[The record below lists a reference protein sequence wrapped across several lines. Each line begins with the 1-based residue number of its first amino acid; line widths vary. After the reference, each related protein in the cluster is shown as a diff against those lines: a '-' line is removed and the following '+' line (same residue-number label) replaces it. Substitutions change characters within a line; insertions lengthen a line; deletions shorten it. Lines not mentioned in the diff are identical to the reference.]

1 MASFTL
7 HVPSTTQRPETTDKS
22 HGETGWRTIL
32 FNCDCHSFQEVAAQL
47 VSAIRCDFQKGLAL
61 ANVIHLTGSVTV
73 FWGPR
78 SHCEVVAKK
87 LAAIG
92 LQVSV
97 TESA

>member
-7 HVPSTTQRPETTDKS
+7 RVPSVTQRPETTGGS
-22 HGETGWRTIL
+22 PFGSGWRTIL

-61 ANVIHLTGSVTV
+61 ANVIHLTGSATV
-73 FWGPR
+73 FWGSR
-78 SHCEVVAKK
+78 QHCEAVAEK

-92 LQVSV
+92 LNVSV
-97 TESA
+97 SE

>member
-7 HVPSTTQRPETTDKS
+7 HVPSVTQRPDTTD
-22 HGETGWRTIL
+22 GFQVGTGWRTIL

-47 VSAIRCDFQKGLAL
+47 VSAIRCDFQRGLAL
-61 ANVIHLTGSVTV
+61 ANVIHLTGSATV

-78 SHCEVVAKK
+78 QNCEAVAEK

-92 LQVSV
+92 LRVSV
-97 TESA
+97 TE